1 MHPIVTC
8 MALGTLFG
16 AGLAIATE
24 QAPVQTP
31 SSPVMKYQDQLRAAD
46 QNRDGMLSKPE
57 AQRARLHRIAE
68 SFDRLDTDG
77 DGQLTPSEIRLLLKS
92 RISS

>member
-1 MHPIVTC
+1 MHPILTC

-24 QAPVQTP
+24 QVPAQA
-31 SSPVMKYQDQLRAAD
+31 SSSSIAQYSDQLRMAD
-46 QNRDGMLSKPE
+46 QNGDGMLSKTE
-57 AQRARLHRIAE
+57 AQRARLHRIVE
-68 SFDRLDTDG
+68 SFERLDANG
-77 DGQLTPSEIRLLLKS
+77 DGLLAPAEIRQLIKS